1 MAVRALLDKGADV
14 SAAQGDGMTALHWAA
29 MSGDLELA
37 QMLVHA
43 GANLKAA
50 TRIAAATPLL
60 LAAENG
66 HAASFAR
73 CSRRVLTRRRPTRA
87 APLR

>member
-1 MAVRALLDKGADV
+1 MLLSQSRCLRRNLTPPWRMRQGRNRVAVRALLDKGADV

-29 MSGDLELA
+29 MSGDLELV

-50 TRIAAATPLL
+50 TRIGG
-60 LAAENG
+60 G
-66 HAASFAR
+66 HTAPAR
-73 CSRRVLTRRRPTRA
+73 G
-87 APLR
+87 